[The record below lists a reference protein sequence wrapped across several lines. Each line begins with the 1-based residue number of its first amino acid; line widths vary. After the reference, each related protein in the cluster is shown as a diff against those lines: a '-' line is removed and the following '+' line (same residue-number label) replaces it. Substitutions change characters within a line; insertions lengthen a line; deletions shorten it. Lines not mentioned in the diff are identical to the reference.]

1 MVREK
6 NARQHNIH
14 NRSMVRDNNIL
25 RVFINFLVCKVDEF
39 VPHAHSVENSVA
51 PDSDENIGVFV
62 RIFV

>member
-1 MVREK
+1 
-6 NARQHNIH
+6 
-14 NRSMVRDNNIL
+14 MVRDNNIL